1 MDEERLVDIESKIA
15 HQDQLLVDLND
26 AVSRQQLKLSDLE
39 ALLASLLDRVRNL
52 AEAMPEATGGDE
64 RPPHY

>member
-39 ALLASLLDRVRNL
+39 ALLAALLDRVRNL
-52 AEAMPEATGGDE
+52 AEALPEAAGGDE